1 MHRSSP
7 DAPAYLL
14 DPMHDKNT
22 EVRKLCATTLDI
34 IGEIDD
40 EWARKIKLEKFK
52 WHNSQV
58 SVCSTCTL

>member
-1 MHRSSP
+1 
-7 DAPAYLL
+7 
-14 DPMHDKNT
+14 MHDKNT

-58 SVCSTCTL
+58 ITRITIKFMYE